1 MLNTLIVN
9 FEKNHLTKIV
19 KIYLYII
26 EFLVNMMMI
35 RKNVIFIIEA
45 IDIFSY
51 PCSFLF
57 TFKGKFHYST
67 VSTKIMTIFIFS
79 LSLLSLFYFGRNV
92 LSKTNPQCI
101 LNEIYDADPE
111 AVYMD
116 ANSFFFTFSME
127 NNSNSYKPFIDESIY
142 KVAVFSEKRINET
155 LTYSAINM
163 IRCDESHLPT
173 NNEDVKNY
181 FIKNH
186 YQDFYFQNY
195 SEVLME
201 GTWDSDVFTDIQI
214 LIRPCDNYT
223 DNNTCQ
229 SPDVIKSKIEGGN
242 FVMHYTSFQTDLNN
256 YDAPL
261 KIAAV
266 DDFEPTTLQ
275 STTQIYYSFS
285 KVQVQTD
292 VGVFTEN
299 FIYHEGVNLDSSKV
313 NFYQYTNNDSFL
325 NLYLRFD
332 SNVKITT
339 RKYDNILDILSKVGG
354 LLRILTVFGFLFL
367 RPFLSDALL
376 QRISNEAFD
385 YEECLNE
392 IDAEKPQNKLQ
403 NKKTKT
409 RKLKLSFWEF
419 LKSKFRKKLDLNMK
433 SRIMHRSVKI
443 MKTNMDISL
452 LMKRLFEIEKLKLMF
467 RNKEEFELLN
477 NQKPKII
484 WDEEKF
490 EKIRFKSEFE
500 KVFQRNFCIHQDT
513 KIFQKDI
520 TGEKKLSIP
529 KENKNNESPI
539 TLNVDHNNE
548 DKKENI
554 MNEEF
559 SIELAQNSGKLLF
572 DKKENEKF
580 NDFERKISEIRDENP
595 EKEVNGSNFN
605 RKNMTS
611 EIFNLAKK
619 I

>member
-19 KIYLYII
+19 KIYIYII
-26 EFLVNMMMI
+26 QFFLVNMMMI

-116 ANSFFFTFSME
+116 ANSFFLPSLWKIIPIVI
-127 NNSNSYKPFIDESIY
+127 SLSLI
-142 KVAVFSEKRINET
+142 FSEKRINET

-186 YQDFYFQNY
+186 YQDFYCFQNY
-195 SEVLME
+195 SEVFME

-392 IDAEKPQNKLQ
+392 IDAEKTQNKLQ
-403 NKKTKT
+403 NKK
-409 RKLKLSFWEF
+409 RKQGNSSF
-419 LKSKFRKKLDLNMK
+419 
-433 SRIMHRSVKI
+433 
-443 MKTNMDISL
+443 
-452 LMKRLFEIEKLKLMF
+452 LFG
-467 RNKEEFELLN
+467 
-477 NQKPKII
+477 
-484 WDEEKF
+484 
-490 EKIRFKSEFE
+490 
-500 KVFQRNFCIHQDT
+500 NF
-513 KIFQKDI
+513 
-520 TGEKKLSIP
+520 
-529 KENKNNESPI
+529 
-539 TLNVDHNNE
+539 
-548 DKKENI
+548 
-554 MNEEF
+554 
-559 SIELAQNSGKLLF
+559 
-572 DKKENEKF
+572 
-580 NDFERKISEIRDENP
+580 
-595 EKEVNGSNFN
+595 
-605 RKNMTS
+605 
-611 EIFNLAKK
+611 
-619 I
+619 